1 MTTCGVLGTGTV
13 GQVLARKLREL
24 GDDVRMGTRDPEASR
39 ARTDPGWA
47 GALPLAGWLAHNPEI
62 QLVTFRDAIAA
73 SDVLINATTGSA
85 SVDVLA
91 MAPDPRDLD
100 GKIIIDIGNP
110 LDFSSGDLDLT
121 VGITDS
127 LGETIQRAFPTTR
140 VVKTLNTVT
149 SAVMVDP
156 DIVGGGDHTMFVA
169 GNDDD
174 AKREVTELLR
184 SFGWRDIVDL
194 GDISGARGMEAMLV
208 LWLRGMQIL
217 GGPMFNIKLVR

>member
-1 MTTCGVLGTGTV
+1 MTTYGVLGTGTV
-13 GQVLARKLREL
+13 GQALAGKLCEL
-24 GDDVRMGTRDPEASR
+24 GNDVRMGTRDPEASR
-39 ARTDPGWA
+39 ARTDPGWG
-47 GALPLAGWLAHNPEI
+47 GALPLASWLEHNPDI
-62 QLVTFRDAIAA
+62 QLVAFREAIAA
-73 SDVLINATTGSA
+73 ADVLINATTGSA

-91 MAPDPRDLD
+91 MARDPKELD
-100 GKIIIDIGNP
+100 GKIVIDIGNP

-127 LGETIQRAFPTTR
+127 LGETLQRAFPTTH

-156 DIVGGGDHTMFVA
+156 GIVGDGDHTMFVA
-169 GNDDD
+169 GNDDA
-174 AKREVTELLR
+174 AKREVTQLLR

-208 LWLRGMQIL
+208 LWLRGMQTL
-217 GGPMFNIKLVR
+217 GGPMFNVKLVR

>member
-1 MTTCGVLGTGTV
+1 VTTYGVLGTGTV
-13 GQVLARKLREL
+13 GQALAAKLHDL
-24 GDDVRMGTRDPEASR
+24 GHAVRMGTRDPEASR

-47 GALPLAGWLAHNPEI
+47 GALPLGTWLEHNPEI
-62 QLVTFRDAIAA
+62 QLVTFRDAIGG

-91 MAPDPRDLD
+91 MADPKDLD
-100 GKIIIDIGNP
+100 GKIVIDIGNP

-127 LGETIQRAFPTTR
+127 LGETIQRAFPTSR

-156 DIVGGGDHTMFVA
+156 AIVGGGDHTMFVA
-169 GNDDD
+169 GNDDG

-194 GDISGARGMEAMLV
+194 GNITGARGMEAMLV
-208 LWLRGMQIL
+208 LWLRGMQTL
-217 GGPMFNIKLVR
+217 GGPMFNVKLVR

>member
-1 MTTCGVLGTGTV
+1 VTTFGVLGTGTV
-13 GQVLARKLREL
+13 GQTLAAKLHEL
-24 GDDVRMGTRDPEASR
+24 GNDVRMGTRDPDASR
-39 ARTDPGWA
+39 MRTD
-47 GALPLAGWLAHNPEI
+47 GALPLSAWLEHNPGVE
-62 QLVTFRDAIAA
+62 LVTFRDAIAG
-73 SDVLINATTGSA
+73 SDVLVNATTGSA
-85 SVDVLA
+85 SVDALGTA
-91 MAPDPRDLD
+91 DPTDLD
-100 GKIIIDIGNP
+100 GKIVIDIGNP

-156 DIVGGGDHTMFVA
+156 AVVGGGDHTMFVA
-169 GNDDD
+169 GNDDT
-174 AKREVTELLR
+174 AKREVADLLR

-208 LWLRGMQIL
+208 LWLRGMQTL
-217 GGPMFNIKLVR
+217 GGPMFNVKLVR